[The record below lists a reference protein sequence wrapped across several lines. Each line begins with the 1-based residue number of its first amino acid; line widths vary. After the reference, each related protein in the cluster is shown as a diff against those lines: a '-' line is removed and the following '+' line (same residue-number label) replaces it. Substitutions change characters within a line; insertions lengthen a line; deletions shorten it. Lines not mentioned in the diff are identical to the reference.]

1 MTMPP
6 SGPWRSGSGRMIGP
20 LQQGDT
26 RRGRR
31 HRPGRH
37 HRPVPPYPQ
46 HRLCPDGLMFVQAIH
61 RPDYFRENTTLARVV
76 QVRFNTSAALWF
88 RTGYGLAGVVC
99 RCGVSVGCVGGLCRW
114 FAGPVVGSI
123 RGQPVREDSWGRFR
137 LSTQGCISGRNWA
150 QWGTGPYWGALG
162 RTEAHWDTGGQHLGA
177 VGIHWGALGGWVGGG
192 VMNRAMD
199 RPWTGGWI
207 GGGPAVGRRWIGHG
221 PAVDQR

>member
-1 MTMPP
+1 MPP

-99 RCGVSVGCVGGLCRW
+99 RWVVSVGCVVGL
-114 FAGPVVGSI
+114 
-123 RGQPVREDSWGRFR
+123 RGQLWAVYGASRSARIAGAGSGYRPKAAFR
-137 LSTQGCISGRNWA
+137 VAIGHS
-150 QWGTGPYWGALG
+150 GALG
-162 RTEAHWDTGGQHLGA
+162 RTGAHWAALRHTGTLGGSTWA
-177 VGIHWGALGGWVGGG
+177 QLGYTGAHWGAGSGAGS
-192 VMNRAMD
+192 
-199 RPWTGGWI
+199 
-207 GGGPAVGRRWIGHG
+207 
-221 PAVDQR
+221 